1 MRNRA
6 CFQTEWYIAGDSDV
20 INVCLIYARSVMFIQ
35 SSSRVLAFVLVF
47 TGLIL
52 AGCLA
57 DAEEP
62 VTGPALADLFSGEMT
77 IVDLSHALDET
88 NPVWGAGAESP
99 FSYRV
104 LASHES
110 GRAVMGAFSTADHY
124 GTHIDAPT
132 HGGDN
137 LPTVDE
143 LDAHSLFG
151 PLAVINIS
159 VASSENADYAL
170 TVADILAW
178 ESAHGALP
186 ARSIVIAYTGWSQK
200 WDDHEAYLNRDA
212 DGDMHFPGFSEEA
225 GLFLANERDILGIG
239 IDNMSVDPAAAN
251 GFPAHGAVNGS
262 GKFHLENVAN
272 AHLLPASG
280 AWLIVAP
287 VKVTGGSGGPVRL
300 FAVLP

>member
-1 MRNRA
+1 MSIKP
-6 CFQTEWYIAGDSDV
+6 FS
-20 INVCLIYARSVMFIQ
+20 RSTTL
-35 SSSRVLAFVLVF
+35 VLASLLLTSCSVETEKL
-47 TGLIL
+47 GS
-52 AGCLA
+52 
-57 DAEEP
+57 EP
-62 VTGPALADLFSGEMT
+62 LLSDLFSGEMN
-77 IVDLSHALDET
+77 IIDLTHALDET

-99 FSYRV
+99 FSYDV

-143 LDAHSLFG
+143 LDARALFG
-151 PLAVINIS
+151 PLAVIDIFDQ
-159 VASSENADYAL
+159 SSANADYAL
-170 TVADILAW
+170 TVDDILKW
-178 ESAHGALP
+178 ESTHGILQ
-186 ARSIVIAYTGWSQK
+186 ARSVVVAYSGWSEK
-200 WDDHEAYLNRDA
+200 WNDHDAYLNRDEN
-212 DGDMHFPGFSEEA
+212 GDMHFPGFSEEA
-225 GLFLANERDILGIG
+225 GFFLANERDILGIG

-251 GFPAHGAVNGS
+251 GFPAHGAVNGN

-287 VKVTGGSGGPVRL
+287 IKVTGGSGGPVRL